1 MARGSTAAVLGAIAA
16 GAYLLAAPAAW
27 PQQSRKEVCDGDLR
41 TEEQRIKAGALAK
54 EKQVVDDAAKL
65 NIADRVPQ
73 MRAAIARNMI
83 FELAW
88 ARQNHEDCLKL
99 P

>member
-1 MARGSTAAVLGAIAA
+1 MARRSTSAVLAAIAA
-16 GAYLLAAPAAW
+16 GVFLLAPSAAW
-27 PQQSRKEVCDGDLR
+27 PQQSRKEVCDGDLK

-54 EKQVVDDAAKL
+54 EKQVVDAAAKL
-65 NIADRVPQ
+65 GMAERVPQ